1 MKQSLGAKTILYPTP
16 VLLVG
21 TYDDRGRP
29 NIMTCSWAGICC
41 SQPPAIAVSLRE
53 ATYTYGNIQRKRCF
67 TISVPTAD
75 QVQMADYA
83 GMHSGRDVDKFAALG
98 VTAAPAEKVNAPYVR
113 ECPLVI
119 ECKLMQSVTLGLHT
133 LFVGE
138 VLDVKADTT
147 ILDEEDCINVA
158 ALRPF
163 CYDPSTEGYNVVGEN
178 IGQAFSTEM

>member
-1 MKQSLGAKTILYPTP
+1 MKESLGAKTILYPTP

-53 ATYTYGNIQRKRCF
+53 ATYTYGSILRKACF
-67 TISVPTAD
+67 TISIPAAA
-75 QVQMADYA
+75 QVALADYA
-83 GMHSGRDVDKFAALG
+83 GTHSGRNTDKFAALG
-98 VTAAPAEKVNAPYVR
+98 VTAERAEHVDAPYVR

-119 ECKLMQSVTLGLHT
+119 ECRLIHSVLLGLHT

-138 VLDVKADTT
+138 VLDVKAEQS
-147 ILDEEDCINVA
+147 ILTDDGGVDIG
-158 ALRPF
+158 ALQPF
-163 CYDPSTEGYNVVGEN
+163 CFDPSMDGYHVVGEK
-178 IGQAFSTEM
+178 IGGAFSIE